1 MREAMNQINV
11 NAGPAD
17 LIPTIVPEDLDFEG
31 FNMEVEAALRI
42 ERRYGW
48 ECEEEKDGS
57 GVGESV
63 RERRMA
69 VEWVSVRERRMAV
82 EWVRVGEGDGGDSE
96 AGSQ

>member
-42 ERRYGW
+42 ERRYG
-48 ECEEEKDGS
+48 
-57 GVGESV
+57 
-63 RERRMA
+63 
-69 VEWVSVRERRMAV
+69 
-82 EWVRVGEGDGGDSE
+82 
-96 AGSQ
+96 